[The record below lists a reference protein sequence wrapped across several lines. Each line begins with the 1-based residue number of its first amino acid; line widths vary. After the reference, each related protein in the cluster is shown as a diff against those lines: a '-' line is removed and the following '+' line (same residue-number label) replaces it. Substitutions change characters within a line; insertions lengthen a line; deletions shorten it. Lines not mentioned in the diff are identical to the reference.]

1 MMEKRKNWSK
11 SVHYFFNH
19 AWIFHR
25 KICIPYVF
33 LFHLRLSGLFQSW
46 TQFWEFWFHIQ
57 DTHHQLLLPYVP
69 LRKFSPQPIIIYL
82 LLSQLNYLSLFALD
96 EVFLFLPNS
105 WNCCKKVSI
114 LVLSLDRDTKFPLRI
129 QNTASPPF
137 FSMIQDSLNLS
148 LKNSE
153 SQQFDPNRL
162 VLERQK

>member
-96 EVFLFLPNS
+96 EVFFIFTEQLELLQESLHFGFELGSRYKIPSSHSEHCVTPVFLNDS
-105 WNCCKKVSI
+105 GQLEFEFKKFWISTVWS
-114 LVLSLDRDTKFPLRI
+114 
-129 QNTASPPF
+129 
-137 FSMIQDSLNLS
+137 
-148 LKNSE
+148 
-153 SQQFDPNRL
+153 
-162 VLERQK
+162 